1 MLNTKQQEFVD
12 YAVKKFGT
20 NELTVSQLKDAN
32 KHFGCKYAPQWLIK
46 NSDYKIGKSLFKLPT
61 ENDVVK
67 TTSGETEKVLPTET
81 KNEAAFVVSSLVGD
95 IIPKK
100 DSVFVSFGNYPD
112 LKSIVKSNMF
122 YPVFITGL
130 SGNGKTMGV
139 TQACAEA
146 KKELIRVNITIE
158 TDEDDL
164 LGGYRLKDGQT
175 VWQNGPV
182 IEAMERGALLL
193 LDEID
198 LASNKIMCLQP
209 ILEGSGIYVKKINK
223 FVKPKNGFN
232 VIATA
237 NTKGQGSDDGKFIGT
252 NVLNEA
258 FLERFPVTFE
268 QEYPPVKVEQKI
280 LDNVMSAYDLKDP
293 KFTENLV
300 KWADVIRKTFYDGG
314 VDEIIATRR
323 LVHIINA
330 FAIFKNKLKAVQ
342 VCVNRFDDDTKNS
355 FLDLYSKVDAGVN
368 IEDISG
374 NGNDVDPINMEEETA
389 KLGPNAQQ
397 IIEGVKKWG
406 QGLKAKGVFS
416 DEDFEEFKVFAATAN
431 GINTINKLRKYYGEQ
446 TIPTAPVDV
455 DGAPSND
462 ELYELVADPKYKT
475 DPAFRRKVEQQF
487 ARAFPGKVDTGEI

>member
-61 ENDVVK
+61 ENDSVEVK
-67 TTSGETEKVLPTET
+67 SSGEAEKVLPTKT
-81 KNEAAFVVSSLVGD
+81 TNSEAAYVVSSLVGN
-95 IIPKK
+95 IVPQK
-100 DSVFVSFGNYPD
+100 DPVFVSFGNYPD

-209 ILEGSGIYVKKINK
+209 ILEGSGVYVKKINK
-223 FVKPKNGFN
+223 FVKPANGFN
-232 VIATA
+232 VVATA

-258 FLERFPVTFE
+258 FLERFPITFE
-268 QEYPPVKVEQKI
+268 QKYPTAKIEEKI
-280 LDNVMSAYDLKDP
+280 LVNTLAKSGKKDADFC
-293 KFTENLV
+293 KKLV
-300 KWADVIRKTFYDGG
+300 TWADVIRKTYFDGG
-314 VDEIIATRR
+314 VDEIISTRR
-323 LVHIINA
+323 LVHIIQAYTIFNQKVK
-330 FAIFKNKLKAVQ
+330 AIE
-342 VCVNRFDDDTKNS
+342 VCTNRFDDDTKNS
-355 FLDLYSKVDAGVN
+355 FMELYTKVDAGASAEQ
-368 IEDISG
+368 IAEQQRQA
-374 NGNDVDPINMEEETA
+374 DVASQT
-389 KLGPNAQQ
+389 
-397 IIEGVKKWG
+397 
-406 QGLKAKGVFS
+406 
-416 DEDFEEFKVFAATAN
+416 DEDDN
-431 GINTINKLRKYYGEQ
+431 SSDDG
-446 TIPTAPVDV
+446 DV
-455 DGAPSND
+455 
-462 ELYELVADPKYKT
+462 
-475 DPAFRRKVEQQF
+475 
-487 ARAFPGKVDTGEI
+487 I